1 MIQNINWLEIVYD
14 NFLWVFYLSIAT
26 IFITVIFSTWII
38 KHQIGTKVL
47 VIRKATG
54 QLVKAK
60 EIIGEGTCEFGKKK
74 YKIYRKQSPSYME
87 SFLRPFR
94 LYVHPEGSS
103 YVYSPQILGEKEGI
117 ELQDDDVTFQKVL
130 RAEVIQQ
137 AVRGLVGSTLEKI
150 IFALAGGC
158 VAIFIWEIMR
168 AITSG
173 G

>member
-1 MIQNINWLEIVYD
+1 MLQEFNWIEFIYD
-14 NFLWVFYLSIAT
+14 NFIIVFYVSLFT
-26 IFITVIFSTWII
+26 IIITFIFSIWII

-54 QLVKAK
+54 QLVGAK
-60 EIIGEGTCEFGKKK
+60 EVIGEGTCEFGKKK

-87 SFLRPFR
+87 SFLRPYR

-103 YVYSPQILGEKEGI
+103 YVYSPQILSEKEKI

-137 AVRGLVGSTLEKI
+137 AVKGLVGSTLEKI
-150 IFALAGGC
+150 ILIIAGMGIG
-158 VAIFIWEIMR
+158 VFLWEILR
-168 AITSG
+168 AMTG